1 MKESTLRDILI
12 SYERKR
18 DKAEKL
24 LEQRKNDV
32 YKQIPQVK
40 EIEDEIN
47 KVGLEMMKLVLKNPS
62 NKEAL
67 SLEAKEKIQALTNKK
82 QDLLNKWNVPD
93 GYLEIQYECNLC
105 KDRGFLPNGKKCNCL
120 KQAIINESYKMS
132 NLSRILEKQ
141 NQCTFD
147 ASIFSDKIDPHEEIS
162 PRQNIQ
168 LILSDCDEFIYDFDQ
183 DNGKN
188 LLFYGD
194 TGLGKT
200 FMSSYIAKELL
211 DKGYLVIYQTAFK
224 MFEIIEEYKFRN
236 SDNYLSRDDYENL
249 FECDLLIIDDLGTEL
264 TNSFTLSELFIILN
278 TRLLNGKKTII
289 STNLNPT
296 QLGELYSQ
304 RIFSRIFDNFKMI
317 KFIGSDLR
325 WQNKIDKIQKG
336 ENW

>member
-12 SYERKR
+12 NYERKR
-18 DKAEKL
+18 DKADRL

-32 YKQIPQVK
+32 YKQIPEVK
-40 EIEDEIN
+40 EIEDQIN

-62 NKEAL
+62 NKETL
-67 SLEAKEKIQALTNKK
+67 SLEAKKKIQALTKKK
-82 QDLLNKWNVPD
+82 QDLLDKWNVPK

-132 NLSRILEKQ
+132 NLSRTLEKQ
-141 NQCTFD
+141 NQCTYD
-147 ASIFSDKIDPHEEIS
+147 DSIFSDEIDPNSGIS
-162 PRQNIQ
+162 PRQNMQ
-168 LILSDCDEFIYDFDQ
+168 LILSDCDEFIYDFDK
-183 DNGKN
+183 DNDKN

-236 SDNYLSRDDYENL
+236 SDNHLSREDYENL

-264 TNSFTLSELFIILN
+264 TNSFTISELFIILN

-289 STNLNPT
+289 STNLNPA

-304 RIFSRIFDNFKMI
+304 RIFSRIFDKFKMI
-317 KFIGSDLR
+317 KFIGADLR
-325 WQNKIDKIQKG
+325 WQNKISNIKK
-336 ENW
+336 

>member
-12 SYERKR
+12 NYERKR
-18 DKAEKL
+18 DKADRL

-32 YKQIPQVK
+32 YKQIPEVK
-40 EIEDEIN
+40 EIEDQIN

-62 NKEAL
+62 NKETL
-67 SLEAKEKIQALTNKK
+67 SLEAKEKIQALTKKK
-82 QDLLNKWNVPD
+82 QNLLDKWNVPK

-132 NLSRILEKQ
+132 NLSRTLEKQ
-141 NQCTFD
+141 NQCTYD
-147 ASIFSDKIDPHEEIS
+147 DSIFSDEIDPNSGIS
-162 PRQNIQ
+162 PRQNMQ
-168 LILSDCDEFIYDFDQ
+168 LILSDCDEFIYDFDK
-183 DNGKN
+183 DNDKN

-236 SDNYLSRDDYENL
+236 SDNHLSREDYENL

-264 TNSFTLSELFIILN
+264 TNSFTISELFIILN

-289 STNLNPT
+289 STNLNPA

-304 RIFSRIFDNFKMI
+304 RIFSRIFDKFKMI
-317 KFIGSDLR
+317 KFIGADLR
-325 WQNKIDKIQKG
+325 WQNKISNIKK
-336 ENW
+336 

>member
-12 SYERKR
+12 NYERKR
-18 DKAEKL
+18 DKADRL

-32 YKQIPQVK
+32 YKQIPEVK
-40 EIEDEIN
+40 EIEDQIN

-62 NKEAL
+62 NKETL
-67 SLEAKEKIQALTNKK
+67 SLEAKEKIQALTKKK
-82 QDLLNKWNVPD
+82 QDLLDKWNVPK

-132 NLSRILEKQ
+132 NLSRTLEKQ
-141 NQCTFD
+141 NQCTYD
-147 ASIFSDKIDPHEEIS
+147 DSIFSDEIDPNSGIS
-162 PRQNIQ
+162 PRQNMQ
-168 LILSDCDEFIYDFDQ
+168 LILSDCDEFIYDFDK
-183 DNGKN
+183 DNDKN

-236 SDNYLSRDDYENL
+236 SDNHLSREDYENL

-264 TNSFTLSELFIILN
+264 TNSFTISELFIILN

-289 STNLNPT
+289 STNLNPA

-304 RIFSRIFDNFKMI
+304 RIFSRIFDKFKMI
-317 KFIGSDLR
+317 KFIGADLR
-325 WQNKIDKIQKG
+325 WQNKISNIKK
-336 ENW
+336 

>member
-12 SYERKR
+12 NYERKR
-18 DKAEKL
+18 DKADRL

-32 YKQIPQVK
+32 YKQIPEVK
-40 EIEDEIN
+40 EIEDQIN

-62 NKEAL
+62 NKETL
-67 SLEAKEKIQALTNKK
+67 SLEAKEKIQALTKKK
-82 QDLLNKWNVPD
+82 QDLLDKWNVPK

-132 NLSRILEKQ
+132 NLSRTLEKQ
-141 NQCTFD
+141 NQCTYD
-147 ASIFSDKIDPHEEIS
+147 DSIFSDEIDPNSGIS
-162 PRQNIQ
+162 PRQNMQ
-168 LILSDCDEFIYDFDQ
+168 LILSDCDDFIYDFDK
-183 DNGKN
+183 DNDKN

-236 SDNYLSRDDYENL
+236 SDNHLSREDYENL

-264 TNSFTLSELFIILN
+264 TNSFTISELFIILN

-289 STNLNPT
+289 STNLNPA

-304 RIFSRIFDNFKMI
+304 RIFSRIFDKFKMI
-317 KFIGSDLR
+317 KFIGADLR
-325 WQNKIDKIQKG
+325 WQNKISNIKK
-336 ENW
+336 

>member
-1 MKESTLRDILI
+1 MQESKLRDILNG
-12 SYERKR
+12 YERKR
-18 DKAEKL
+18 DKADRL

-32 YKQIPQVK
+32 YKQIPKVK
-40 EIEDEIN
+40 EIEDKIS

-67 SLEAKEKIQALTNKK
+67 TLEAKEKIQTLTNEK
-82 QDLLNKWNVPD
+82 QALLDSWNVPK
-93 GYLEIQYECNLC
+93 GYLDIQYECNLC

-132 NLSRILEKQ
+132 NLSRLLEKQ
-141 NQCTFD
+141 NQCTYD
-147 ASIFSDKIDPHEEIS
+147 DSIFSEEIDPNADIS
-162 PRQNIQ
+162 PRQNMQ
-168 LILSDCDEFIYDFDQ
+168 LILSDCDEFIYDFDK
-183 DNGKN
+183 DNDTN

-200 FMSSYIAKELL
+200 FMSSYIAKALL

-236 SDNYLSRDDYENL
+236 SDNHLSREDYENL

-264 TNSFTLSELFIILN
+264 TNTFTISELFIILN

-289 STNLNPT
+289 STNLNPA
-296 QLGELYSQ
+296 QLGELYTQ
-304 RIFSRIFDNFKMI
+304 RIFSRIFDKFKMI
-317 KFIGSDLR
+317 KFIGADLR
-325 WQNKIDKIQKG
+325 WQNKINNLKK
-336 ENW
+336 

>member
-1 MKESTLRDILI
+1 MKESTLRDILT

-18 DKAEKL
+18 DNADRL

-32 YKQIPQVK
+32 YKQIPEIK
-40 EIEDEIN
+40 EIEDEIS

-62 NKEAL
+62 NKDAL
-67 SLEAKEKIQALTNKK
+67 TSEAKEKIQTLTDKK
-82 QDLLNKWNVPD
+82 QALLNKWNVPK

-132 NLSRILEKQ
+132 NLSRTLEKH
-141 NQCTFD
+141 NQCTYD
-147 ASIFSDKIDPHEEIS
+147 DSIFSDEIDPTEGIS
-162 PRQNIQ
+162 PRQNMQ
-168 LILSDCDEFIYDFDQ
+168 LILSDCDEFIYDFDK
-183 DNGKN
+183 DNDKN

-236 SDNYLSRDDYENL
+236 SDKHLSREDYENL

-264 TNSFTLSELFIILN
+264 TNSFTVSELFIILN
-278 TRLLNGKKTII
+278 TRLINGKKTII
-289 STNLNPT
+289 STNYDIYQIAEVYT
-296 QLGELYSQ
+296 Q
-304 RIFSRIFDNFKMI
+304 RIFSRIFDKFEAVE
-317 KFIGSDLR
+317 FIGKDVR
-325 WQNKIDKIQKG
+325 WDVSIKK
-336 ENW
+336 

>member
-40 EIEDEIN
+40 EIEDEIS
-47 KVGLEMMKLVLKNPS
+47 KVGLDMMKLVLKNPS
-62 NKEAL
+62 NKEEL
-67 SLEAKEKIQALTNKK
+67 SLQAKEKIQTLNDKK
-82 QDLLNKWNVPD
+82 QELLDKWNVPK

-132 NLSRILEKQ
+132 NLSKMLEKQ
-141 NQCTFD
+141 NQCTYD
-147 ASIFSDKIDPHEEIS
+147 DSIFSDEIDPKNGIS
-162 PRQNIQ
+162 PRQNMQ
-168 LILSDCDEFIYDFDQ
+168 LILSDCDEFIYDFDK
-183 DNGKN
+183 DNDKN

-236 SDNYLSRDDYENL
+236 DDKHLSRSDYENL

-264 TNSFTLSELFIILN
+264 TNSFTISELFIILN

-289 STNLNPT
+289 STNLSPA

-304 RIFSRIFDNFKMI
+304 RIFSRIFDKFKMI
-317 KFIGSDLR
+317 KFIGADLR
-325 WQNKIDKIQKG
+325 WQNKISNLSK
-336 ENW
+336 

>member
-1 MKESTLRDILI
+1 MKESTLRDILT

-18 DKAEKL
+18 DNADRL

-32 YKQIPQVK
+32 YKQIPEIK
-40 EIEDEIN
+40 EIEDEIS

-62 NKEAL
+62 NKDAL
-67 SLEAKEKIQALTNKK
+67 TSEAKEKIQALTDKK
-82 QDLLNKWNVPD
+82 QALLNKWNVPK

-132 NLSRILEKQ
+132 NLSRTLEKQ
-141 NQCTFD
+141 NQCTYD
-147 ASIFSDKIDPHEEIS
+147 DSIFSDEIDPTEGIS
-162 PRQNIQ
+162 PRQNMQ
-168 LILSDCDEFIYDFDQ
+168 LILSDCDEFIYDFDK
-183 DNGKN
+183 DNDKN

-236 SDNYLSRDDYENL
+236 SDKHLSREDYENL

-264 TNSFTLSELFIILN
+264 TNSFTISELFIILN

-289 STNLNPT
+289 STNLNPA

-304 RIFSRIFDNFKMI
+304 RIFSRIFDKFKMI
-317 KFIGSDLR
+317 KFIGADLR
-325 WQNKIDKIQKG
+325 WQNKISNLKK
-336 ENW
+336 

>member
-1 MKESTLRDILI
+1 MQESKLREILT

-18 DKAEKL
+18 DKADRL
-24 LEQRKNDV
+24 LEQRKFDV
-32 YKQIPQVK
+32 YKQIPKVK

-62 NKEAL
+62 NKTSL
-67 SLEAKEKIQALTNKK
+67 SLEAKEKIQALTKEK
-82 QDLLNKWNVPD
+82 QELLDKWNVPK
-93 GYLEIQYECNLC
+93 GYLEIQYECSLC

-141 NQCTFD
+141 NQCTYD
-147 ASIFSDKIDPHEEIS
+147 DSIFSEVVDPDTGIS
-162 PRQNIQ
+162 PRQNMQ
-168 LILSDCDEFIYDFDQ
+168 LILSDCDEFIYDFDKEN
-183 DNGKN
+183 DKN

-236 SDNYLSRDDYENL
+236 ADKHMSREDYENL

-264 TNSFTLSELFIILN
+264 TNTFTISELFIILN

-289 STNLNPT
+289 STNLNPA
-296 QLGELYSQ
+296 QLGEFYTQ
-304 RIFSRIFDNFKMI
+304 RIFSRIFDKFKMI
-317 KFIGSDLR
+317 KFIGADLR
-325 WQNKIDKIQKG
+325 WQNEISNINK
-336 ENW
+336 